1 MLAVGDQCSLAVRFT
16 RASTVIVRLSAE
28 RGHQRPGQRPQVF
41 GVRDIGTYRVR
52 KKDLVIGV
60 TAAAG
65 RGG

>member
-16 RASTVIVRLSAE
+16 RASTVTDNASAE
-28 RGHQRPGQRPQVF
+28 RVHQRPGQRPQAF
-41 GVRDIGTYRVR
+41 GVRNPGTYRVR